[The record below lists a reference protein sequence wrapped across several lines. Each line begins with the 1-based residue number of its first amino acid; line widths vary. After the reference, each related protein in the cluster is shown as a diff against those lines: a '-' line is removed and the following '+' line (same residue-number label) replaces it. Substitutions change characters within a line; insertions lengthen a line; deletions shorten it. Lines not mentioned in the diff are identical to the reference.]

1 MTLNKDL
8 TAAVDQEIVE
18 EQKSTTI
25 DNNLTPDEYKQIDE
39 KHDKIVKS
47 FIEPED
53 YTNAQLKSIPMLG
66 RDSPECISR
75 INK

>member
-25 DNNLTPDEYKQIDE
+25 DYNLTLDEYNKIHE
-39 KHDKIVKS
+39 EHDKIVKS
-47 FIEPED
+47 FISPED
-53 YTNAQLKSIPMLG
+53 YTEANS
-66 RDSPECISR
+66 
-75 INK
+75 